1 MIGVVIS
8 FFIQSKTGRFLA
20 AFLLA
25 VAVIASVYALGQGHA
40 LIKDRAKDLEASLEA
55 EQERKSDDAALQ
67 RLSDYRL
74 CLEYFSARS
83 LSEREECEA
92 LRRVHAE

>member
-1 MIGVVIS
+1 MIAGVLKYLA
-8 FFIQSKTGRFLA
+8 FTKTGRSLA

-25 VAVIASVYALGQGHA
+25 AGLVTAVYAPGQGHA
-40 LIKDRAKDLEASLEA
+40 HLKGRAKALEASLEA
-55 EQERKSDDAALQ
+55 EQERKRDNAALQ

-83 LSEREECEA
+83 VSGREECKA
-92 LRRVHAE
+92 LRRVHRQ